1 MTSPNNAKDG
11 ATSTTQNALAASLA
25 GFSIEMGSHES
36 ESFGKLAHR
45 LPEGTD
51 VFLNLFPKDE
61 LERQIEIC
69 RQIRNLGF
77 TPIPHLA
84 ARRARSTD
92 DIPRILGRFTTDAG
106 VKDFLII
113 AGDLEQPAGDTKD
126 SLEFIRTIG
135 SNDFGIRRIG
145 ISGYPE
151 GHPLISDEDLSTS
164 QQEKIAILQELE
176 IEPVIVTQFSFDPD
190 AIIRY
195 CTELHSRYPDIQIK
209 NGLPGPA
216 KLTTL
221 IRFAQRCG
229 VKSSMKKLKSLPVSS
244 SLRLMQRV
252 PPTRQAEAIGN
263 YRLTQNE
270 NVTVHLFTFGGLEAS
285 LDWVDSEIA
294 ARSGEPDE

>member
-1 MTSPNNAKDG
+1 MASIQTNEGKTK
-11 ATSTTQNALAASLA
+11 ATKNVVAASLA
-25 GFSIEMGSHES
+25 GFSIEMGNHES

-92 DIPRILGRFTTDAG
+92 DIPRVLGRFTRDAG

-113 AGDLEQPAGDTKD
+113 AGDLKQPAGDTKD
-126 SLEFIRTIG
+126 SLDFIRAIG
-135 SNDFGIRRIG
+135 SNDFGVRRVG

-151 GHPLISDEDLSTS
+151 GHPLISDEDLSAS

-176 IEPVIVTQFSFDPD
+176 VEPVIVTQFSFEPD

-195 CTELHSRYPDIQIK
+195 CRELHSRYPDIQIK

-263 YRLTQNE
+263 YKLAQND

-294 ARSGEPDE
+294 TRTGEPDE

>member
-1 MTSPNNAKDG
+1 MKTNEGKTKATKNAV
-11 ATSTTQNALAASLA
+11 AASLA
-25 GFSIEMGSHES
+25 GFSIEMGSHEL

-69 RQIRNLGF
+69 RRIRNLGF

-92 DIPRILGRFTTDAG
+92 DIPRVLGRFTRDAG

-113 AGDLEQPAGDTKD
+113 AGDLEQPAGDIKD
-126 SLEFIRTIG
+126 SLDFIRTIG

-151 GHPLISDEDLSTS
+151 GHPLISDEDLSAS

-176 IEPVIVTQFSFDPD
+176 IEPVIVTQFSFEPD

-195 CTELHSRYPDIQIK
+195 CREIHSRHPDIQIK

-229 VKSSMKKLKSLPVSS
+229 VRSSIKKMKALPLAT
-244 SLRLMQRV
+244 SLRLMQQV
-252 PPTRQAEAIGN
+252 PPSRQAEAIGK
-263 YRLTQNE
+263 YRLEHNG
-270 NVTVHLFTFGGLEAS
+270 NVTVHLFTFGGLES
-285 LDWVDSEIA
+285 TLDWIRDKTAVN
-294 ARSGEPDE
+294 ARETDE